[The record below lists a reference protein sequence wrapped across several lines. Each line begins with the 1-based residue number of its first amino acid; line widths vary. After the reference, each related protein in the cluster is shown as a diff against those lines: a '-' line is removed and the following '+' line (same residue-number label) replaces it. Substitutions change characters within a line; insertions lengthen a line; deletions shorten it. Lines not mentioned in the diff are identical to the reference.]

1 MDVISWLNSWTV
13 LFSRC
18 EIYFGNTKYYMYS
31 DVTKVMGLGGSEE
44 EMRLEGRATRT
55 QERSCSVFSNEL
67 KVKRIFT

>member
-1 MDVISWLNSWTV
+1 
-13 LFSRC
+13 
-18 EIYFGNTKYYMYS
+18 MYS